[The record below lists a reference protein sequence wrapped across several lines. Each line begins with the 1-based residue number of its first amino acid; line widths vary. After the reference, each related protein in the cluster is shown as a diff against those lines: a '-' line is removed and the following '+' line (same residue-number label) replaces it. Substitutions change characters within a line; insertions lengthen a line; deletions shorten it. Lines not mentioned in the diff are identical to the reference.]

1 MHAFVRYYIMY
12 CNNLPANTLNNVLI
26 INSYV
31 INKEQIL
38 RLNVFL
44 IKRTDLAK
52 PHIHCSLH
60 HNPEVERN
68 TLISMIGV
76 VAERHF

>member
-12 CNNLPANTLNNVLI
+12 CNNLPANSLNNVFI

-31 INKEQIL
+31 IIKEKIL

-44 IKRTDLAK
+44 IKQTDLAK

-68 TLISMIGV
+68 PFISMIALSLRDV
-76 VAERHF
+76 F